1 MGAEPPRP
9 AHAVPQHGAHGPGD
23 DSGRCRPPHGGVR
36 RPPSL
41 PCRRPLGTDRGAF
54 DRRVERRSSGRRGAG
69 RIVHLV
75 EKTSGERTTRCAT
88 AVCRPMFGRWV
99 RHHCSGAVPI
109 ASSSPLSNSA
119 RSSTRMRGVWCAGRA
134 SSPVSSWSSSRDGSS
149 PSRPSGAHRILGR
162 GECFGALASPG
173 QPRAEPEGVAAVTA
187 SVLFVVGRN
196 EFAGLVEACPTF
208 GARFSSNGSF
218 VLRRLEHQRL
228 AEYQP
233 VMRSVG

>member
-1 MGAEPPRP
+1 MRHCCLP
-9 AHAVPQHGAHGPGD
+9 ADVRTLGQTPLFRGCTDRQLFAAQQFGTIVNADAGRVVCRQGQQPGQLVVIV
-23 DSGRCRPPHGGVR
+23 SGRVI
-36 RPPSL
+36 
-41 PCRRPLGTDRGAF
+41 TVA
-54 DRRVERRSSGRRGAG
+54 
-69 RIVHLV
+69 
-75 EKTSGERTTRCAT
+75 
-88 AVCRPMFGRWV
+88 
-99 RHHCSGAVPI
+99 
-109 ASSSPLSNSA
+109 
-119 RSSTRMRGVWCAGRA
+119 
-134 SSPVSSWSSSRDGSS
+134 
-149 PSRPSGAHRILGR
+149 PSGAHRILGR